1 MVQGRD
7 ARGELRCGVLEQ
19 SWRIGGAS
27 GAEVAA
33 LEVLMQGDVDAVSA
47 SVVERYGQD
56 VSVPEGARV
65 LFQDNDRAVGPVTKY
80 TVVKAYGNAE

>member
-1 MVQGRD
+1 
-7 ARGELRCGVLEQ
+7 
-19 SWRIGGAS
+19 
-27 GAEVAA
+27 
-33 LEVLMQGDVDAVSA
+33 VLMQGDVDAVSA

>member
-56 VSVPEGARV
+56 VSGPRV
-65 LFQDNDRAVGPVTKY
+65 RVCCSRTTTGPLVR
-80 TVVKAYGNAE
+80 